1 MKTEMQY
8 KSYGTQYTLEFKKCT
23 YQNNGSLAIQVM
35 CREEGD
41 DFLEPF
47 CRLTV
52 NLAVPPV
59 RKNCAYIDTNN
70 VPQDL
75 IQMLLDEGV
84 MTFTGVDQ
92 MSGWC
97 IYPEAEFNAEWLN
110 EL

>member
-1 MKTEMQY
+1 MTTEMKY
-8 KSYGTQYTLEFKKCT
+8 TSYGVNYILEFKKCT

-35 CREEGD
+35 CRCEGD
-41 DFLEPF
+41 EFLEPF

-59 RKNCAYIDTNN
+59 SEERAYIDTNN

-75 IQMLLDEGV
+75 IQMLLDANI
-84 MTFTGVDQ
+84 MKFTGTDQ

-97 IYPEAEFNAEWLN
+97 IYPEAEFNHEWL
-110 EL
+110 ESL